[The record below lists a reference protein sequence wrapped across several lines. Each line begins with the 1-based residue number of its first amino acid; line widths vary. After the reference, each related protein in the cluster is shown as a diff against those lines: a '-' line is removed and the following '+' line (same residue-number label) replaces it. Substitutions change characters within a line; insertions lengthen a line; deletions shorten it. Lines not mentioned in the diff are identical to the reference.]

1 MAENEIRQR
10 GPAAAWDRV
19 GKVLG
24 DMASAA
30 ESVGN
35 RNLTLWNTVSEN
47 IRHKKDYGADDV
59 VNDTAKVM
67 AAAMDNVEDIWS
79 SLMRPPETEL
89 VARPVPTAFL
99 YFAWADDAG
108 YAPAEPVWVVVP
120 RRELEGLTDT
130 PVIEL
135 GDAPQAVKDSLRV
148 RKEESK
154 GYVVETAVGAADLG
168 KLKAGTYSG
177 AVYVAKDP
185 RPRVLANLRVVV
197 QGKGQPE
204 DD

>member
-1 MAENEIRQR
+1 MAENEIPQR

-89 VARPVPTAFL
+89 VARPIPTAFL
-99 YFAWADDAG
+99 YFAWADAG
-108 YAPAEPVWVVVP
+108 YSPAEPVRVVVP
-120 RRELEGLTDT
+120 RRELEGLTDK

-135 GDAPQAVKDSLRV
+135 DAPRGVKDSLRV

-177 AVYVAKDP
+177 AVYVAKGP

-197 QGKGQPE
+197 EARPE
-204 DD
+204 

>member
-1 MAENEIRQR
+1 MAENEGQER
-10 GPAAAWDRV
+10 GPAAVWDRV

-67 AAAMDNVEDIWS
+67 AAAMDNVNDIWS

-89 VARPVPTAFL
+89 IARPVPTAFL
-99 YFAWADDAG
+99 YFAWDDEAG
-108 YAPAEPVWVVVP
+108 YSPAEPVWILVP
-120 RRELEGLTDT
+120 RPELDGLPGD
-130 PVIEL
+130 PAIEL
-135 GDAPQAVKDSLRV
+135 GGAPEGVKDSLKV
-148 RKEESK
+148 RKEETK
-154 GYVVETAVGAADLG
+154 GYVVESAELG
-168 KLKAGTYSG
+168 GLQAGTYSG
-177 AVYVAKDP
+177 AVYVVRDP

-197 QGKGQPE
+197 EGKEQPE
-204 DD
+204 DG

>member
-1 MAENEIRQR
+1 MAENEIPQR

-30 ESVGN
+30 RSVGN

-89 VARPVPTAFL
+89 VASHPHRISVL
-99 YFAWADDAG
+99 RMG
-108 YAPAEPVWVVVP
+108 GRRRRRHSPAEPVSVVVP
-120 RRELEGLTDT
+120 RRELEGLTDK
-130 PVIEL
+130 PVIESRA
-135 GDAPQAVKDSLRV
+135 DAPQEVKDSLRV

-177 AVYVAKDP
+177 AVYVAKGP

-197 QGKGQPE
+197 ETKSK
-204 DD
+204 

>member
-1 MAENEIRQR
+1 MAENEIPQR

-79 SLMRPPETEL
+79 SLVRPPETEL
-89 VARPVPTAFL
+89 VARPIPTAFL

-108 YAPAEPVWVVVP
+108 YSPAEPVRVVVP
-120 RRELEGLTDT
+120 RRELEGLTDK

-135 GDAPQAVKDSLRV
+135 DAPRGVKDSLRV

-177 AVYVAKDP
+177 AVYVAKGP

-197 QGKGQPE
+197 EARPE
-204 DD
+204 